1 MRSTYLYGILNERFS
16 PHPLQMTKRRP
27 VRPLPKNVNEAEIS
41 YPQKFG
47 ERRMSVSLILWLTKI
62 TSDMHIQLPNDSLSL
77 RQPIHITSL
86 TYLKNTTATSCHLA
100 TGTERGDVRRYD
112 TRSAKRPVA
121 DWKGVAEIGG
131 VKAIQTGSHEQY
143 VRVLFGIG
151 DVANLA

>member
-1 MRSTYLYGILNERFS
+1 
-16 PHPLQMTKRRP
+16 
-27 VRPLPKNVNEAEIS
+27 
-41 YPQKFG
+41 
-47 ERRMSVSLILWLTKI
+47 
-62 TSDMHIQLPNDSLSL
+62 MHIQLPNDSLSL

-121 DWKGVAEIGG
+121 DWKGVAKIGG

-151 DVANLA
+151 DVANLARHSELFVSDCGTNLSTLDLRNGRVLYSYRSTA